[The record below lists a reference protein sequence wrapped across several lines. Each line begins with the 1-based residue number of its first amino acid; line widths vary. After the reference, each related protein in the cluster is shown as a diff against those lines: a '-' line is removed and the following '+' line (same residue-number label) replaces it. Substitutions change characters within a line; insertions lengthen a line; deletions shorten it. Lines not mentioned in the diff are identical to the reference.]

1 MEYDP
6 FALDAWALGCIIAQ
20 MYTPI
25 ALLAFSTEVVINVDE
40 LKKVDILD
48 AFPTIEDDDDSE
60 EEEEEEE
67 EEKVGG
73 KEARAPVDIRRQ
85 TLFNGSMG
93 DLGLIWSIVED
104 FGVHRMLIAGRYV

>member
-1 MEYDP
+1 
-6 FALDAWALGCIIAQ
+6 

-25 ALLAFSTEVVINVDE
+25 ALLTFSTEVVINVDE

-48 AFPTIEDDDDSE
+48 AFPTMEDDDDSE

-73 KEARAPVDIRRQ
+73 KEGRVPVDIRRQ

-93 DLGLIWSIVED
+93 DLGLIWSIVRVRGTPNVD
-104 FGVHRMLIAGRYV
+104 SWPVRVMIISLVRYPSTTIFTY